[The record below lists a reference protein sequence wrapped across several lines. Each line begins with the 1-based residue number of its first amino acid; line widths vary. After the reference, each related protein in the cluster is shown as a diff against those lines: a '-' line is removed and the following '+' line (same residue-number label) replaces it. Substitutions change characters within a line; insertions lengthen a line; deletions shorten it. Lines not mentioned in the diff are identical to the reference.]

1 MRNSG
6 GKIISSASDGRKTAS
21 WKSMRS
27 KHFLTPCTK
36 INSELLKGLNIRQD
50 TINLLEKNIG
60 KTFSDINCSTIF
72 LRLVS
77 QSSRNKNKNK
87 QIEPNKTYKLLHSE
101 GNHKMKKQPTEWEKI
116 PTNDPTNKG
125 LISKIYKQLV
135 QLNNSNKKSN

>member
-50 TINLLEKNIG
+50 TINLLEENIG

-101 GNHKMKKQPTEWEKI
+101 GNHKQNEK
-116 PTNDPTNKG
+116 TASRLGESTCK
-125 LISKIYKQLV
+125 
-135 QLNNSNKKSN
+135 